1 MTDKTHGGSTRT
13 LRFGTRSVELSRL
26 DKVLFPDD
34 GITKGELV
42 DYHAAVA
49 EAMLPQLHDRP
60 LAFARYPDGI
70 GGETFFQQAA
80 PQYFP
85 DWIKRVSVTK
95 QDGRGEISH
104 ALCQDRAT
112 LAYLAG
118 QAAITL
124 HTWLAKADR
133 PDRPDQVLFDLDPPT
148 GRFDEVRLAARTL
161 HGLLDELGLPCVVKT
176 TGGRGLHVS
185 VPVARREDAD
195 ALRDFARD
203 VAGVLAA
210 REPERFT
217 TEVRKAQRGGRLYL
231 DISRN
236 AYAQLAVAPYTV
248 RARAGAP
255 VATPLAWSE
264 LDDGDLT
271 PDQFTVRTVPARLEK
286 GEDPWKTVP
295 APVTSLADARRRIHE
310 LAVEADSTSTA

>member
-1 MTDKTHGGSTRT
+1 MADETRGENTRT
-13 LRFGTRSVELSRL
+13 LRFGSRTVQLSRL

-42 DYHAAVA
+42 DYQLAVA
-49 EAMLPQLHDRP
+49 DAMLPQLRDRP

-70 GGETFFQQAA
+70 GGESLFQQSA
-80 PQYFP
+80 PRSFP
-85 DWIKRVSVTK
+85 DWVKRVTVSK
-95 QDGRGEISH
+95 QDGRGSISH

-124 HTWLAKADR
+124 HTWLARADR
-133 PDRPDQVLFDLDPPT
+133 PDRPDQLLFDLDPPT
-148 GRFDEVRLAARTL
+148 GRFDEARFAAHALRE
-161 HGLLDELGLPCVVKT
+161 LLTELGLPSLVKT

-195 ALRDFARD
+195 ALREFARD

-217 TEVRKAQRGGRLYL
+217 TEVRKNQRHGRLYL

-255 VATPLAWSE
+255 VATPLDWSE
-264 LDDGDLT
+264 LDDDALT
-271 PDQFTVRTVPARLEK
+271 PEQFTVRTVPERLGK
-286 GEDPWKTVP
+286 GDDPWKVVP
-295 APVTSLADARRRIHE
+295 PPVSSLAGPRRRIRE
-310 LAVEADSTSTA
+310 LAGSSS